1 MSTGAAGAATTF
13 SVVFPF
19 LERGDPRSA
28 TIVAFSSGVAS
39 FIMERKDAAVS
50 TGVGTALLD
59 TGIAEAEAIAD
70 C

>member
-1 MSTGAAGAATTF
+1 MSTGAEGAATTF

-19 LERGDPRSA
+19 LEGDPRSA

-50 TGVGTALLD
+50 TGVVTALLD
-59 TGIAEAEAIAD
+59 TGIAEAEAIAN